1 MLKLSERLK
10 ALRIDRGFTQTE
22 LANRTGISQ
31 RSVAA
36 WEAGEYSPNGKF
48 LEILADALNV
58 TPNFLIGAEMPGL
71 NRLTEIPE
79 RAYSAYPAE
88 FQPVLDR
95 LAVLSGI
102 ARKIAI
108 EQIIGIITPLEQEW
122 LVIASFNHSDDAK
135 PTARDVARESL
146 DEAKARAQGD
156 KPTAPANPDIAAKGI
171 PVPPAKGI
179 QYGSQKTDRKV
190 EGGKPQK

>member
-10 ALRIDRGFTQTE
+10 ALRIDRGWTQTE
-22 LANRTGISQ
+22 LANKTGISQ

-48 LEILADALNV
+48 LEILADALDV
-58 TPNFLIGAEMPGL
+58 TPTFLIGAEKAGVE
-71 NRLTEIPE
+71 RLVEIAEKP
-79 RAYSAYPAE
+79 YSAYLPE

-95 LAVLSGI
+95 LAGLSGI

-122 LVIASFNHSDDAK
+122 LVMASYNHPNDAS
-135 PTARDVARESL
+135 PAVRDAARDSL

-156 KPTAPANPDIAAKGI
+156 KPVAPANPDIGAKGI
-171 PVPPAKGI
+171 PAPAGKGI
-179 QYGSQKTDRKV
+179 QYGSQKTDRRA
-190 EGGKPQK
+190 EGVKAQK